1 MESDKNFNS
10 FYSEVLSP
18 IIEPLECYRSE
29 NSLKLKRYFFSA
41 LYCLPI
47 IGFGFI
53 VGNPLF
59 VLLSMLPSIILFGI
73 SYQKYNEMNKN
84 LRYPFKYKVLMR
96 AIDFLFDQYEYIANQ
111 RIAKS
116 VLVKSMLF
124 PRYITGVR
132 GEDFMEFKIGD
143 VNIMFCETSVF
154 GPRERLMFNGI
165 FISSSFNKYF
175 KTKTIVITK
184 RASTFLL
191 KIKKQLFNKMN
202 TIELENPLFEKEFF
216 TIADDQVE
224 ARYILTPNLMQR
236 ILDYKAKTH
245 KKISMSFID
254 NRLYCAIP
262 KFYNLFEAPFLKPID
277 FECIQKTLEPVI
289 LYTDLVADL
298 NLNLKIWSKQ

>member
-29 NSLKLKRYFFSA
+29 NSLKLKRCFFSA

-53 VGNPLF
+53 VGDPFF
-59 VLLSMLPSIILFGI
+59 VLLSMLPSIILFGM

-143 VNIMFCETSVF
+143 VNIMFCETSAF

-245 KKISMSFID
+245 KKYRCLSLTIDCIVQYLNSIISLRCHS
-254 NRLYCAIP
+254 
-262 KFYNLFEAPFLKPID
+262 
-277 FECIQKTLEPVI
+277 
-289 LYTDLVADL
+289 
-298 NLNLKIWSKQ
+298 